1 MLNTIEDILKDDTE
15 LKRVKQLE
23 KDISIIESKK
33 SRLTD
38 LLIDGKI
45 EQKDYDEKKL
55 SFQRKLHQITEEKA
69 YLEENIGQQKNI
81 SKRMSQLRQ
90 TLENENALDEFDRIV
105 FESISD
111 DLKSQRGVNYMMY
124 NPQLDTFICV
134 VEAGSFSKAA
144 EELYISAPAVIKQ
157 INSLENSLNLQL
169 FERTHRGLIITE
181 AGKSLYQDAKYLIQ
195 YSKESLIRAQEAMNH
210 NEEIIRVGI
219 SPMTPPEVFVELWPK
234 IQKIYPEMKFKLITF
249 ENTPENARE
258 ILANMGKNIDVIAGI
273 FDETMLEFRG
283 CDGTEIS
290 REPFCVAVS
299 IHHRLAKK
307 EKITLDDLAGENLML
322 MRRGWSYYGDML
334 RDDMMKNHPEINI
347 VDFNL
352 YNVEAFN
359 RCENNNEVLL
369 AFKSWESVHPLI
381 RIIPVEWDYTMPFGI
396 LHSKKPSIKVKRL
409 INAINKVK

>member
-1 MLNTIEDILKDDTE
+1 MPE

-219 SPMTPPEVFVELWPK
+219 SLMTPPEVFVELWPK

-273 FDETMLEFRG
+273 FDETMLELRG

>member
-1 MLNTIEDILKDDTE
+1 MPE

-81 SKRMSQLRQ
+81 NKRMSQLRQ

-273 FDETMLEFRG
+273 FDETMLELRG

-322 MRRGWSYYGDML
+322 MQRGWSYYGDML

>member
-1 MLNTIEDILKDDTE
+1 MTLQQLKYLVAVAE
-15 LKRVKQLE
+15 CKN
-23 KDISIIESKK
+23 
-33 SRLTD
+33 
-38 LLIDGKI
+38 
-45 EQKDYDEKKL
+45 
-55 SFQRKLHQITEEKA
+55 ITE
-69 YLEENIGQQKNI
+69 
-81 SKRMSQLRQ
+81 
-90 TLENENALDEFDRIV
+90 
-105 FESISD
+105 
-111 DLKSQRGVNYMMY
+111 
-124 NPQLDTFICV
+124 
-134 VEAGSFSKAA
+134 AA
-144 EELYISAPAVIKQ
+144 EKLFISSPAVIKQ
-157 INSLENSLNLQL
+157 INSLEASLGLQL
-169 FERTHRGLIITE
+169 FNRTHRGLVMTE
-181 AGKSLYQDAKYLIQ
+181 AGKSIYNDARYVID
-195 YSKESLIRAQEAMNH
+195 YCRESVKRAKDAMQ
-210 NEEIIRVGI
+210 ISDDVIRVGI
-219 SPMTPPEVFVELWPK
+219 SPVTPPQIFVELWPE
-234 IQKIYPEMKFKLITF
+234 IQRLYPDMKFQLVPF
-249 ENTPENARE
+249 ENTTENARE

-273 FDETMLEFRG
+273 FDETMLELRG

-307 EKITLDDLAGENLML
+307 EKITLDDLAGENLMI
-322 MRRGWSYYGDML
+322 MQRGWSYYGDML

>member
-1 MLNTIEDILKDDTE
+1 ML
-15 LKRVKQLE
+15 RVE
-23 KDISIIESKK
+23 
-33 SRLTD
+33 R
-38 LLIDGKI
+38 
-45 EQKDYDEKKL
+45 
-55 SFQRKLHQITEEKA
+55 SFLFNYHDHVGGQIKEEIFMA
-69 YLEENIGQQKNI
+69 FFNSVVTVL
-81 SKRMSQLRQ
+81 Q
-90 TLENENALDEFDRIV
+90 TLVIAL
-105 FESISD
+105 
-111 DLKSQRGVNYMMY
+111 G
-124 NPQLDTFICV
+124 
-134 VEAGSFSKAA
+134 A
-144 EELYISAPAVIKQ
+144 
-157 INSLENSLNLQL
+157 
-169 FERTHRGLIITE
+169 
-181 AGKSLYQDAKYLIQ
+181 
-195 YSKESLIRAQEAMNH
+195 
-210 NEEIIRVGI
+210 
-219 SPMTPPEVFVELWPK
+219 
-234 IQKIYPEMKFKLITF
+234 
-249 ENTPENARE
+249 ENARE

-273 FDETMLEFRG
+273 FDETMLELRG

-322 MRRGWSYYGDML
+322 MKRGWSYYGDML